1 MNCTCKKKIWILPV
15 LIGTLSGLA
24 AEIPVPIQTGSDG
37 TFTNWKI
44 RASSK
49 TDVTCVQDGKQNVI
63 RFNKPKQ
70 TVMIQTT
77 GTFAPADFMT
87 VRVKAAF
94 KGKGTV
100 QIGFHLYGAKKAYC
114 GTYPGKKYTLDSP
127 DRKVPLENVQ
137 ILGRYGDGYLAPDL
151 LPAAGYVCVYAYPGT
166 EGEISDF
173 SYELIQN
180 QPDTTSPIASP
191 EIRKGVPPLQHRL
204 VLPDTIYAVE
214 GVETNI
220 YFDNIFLSVNSE
232 VYGFDVD
239 CRKGNNFK
247 KKWSFTPTKKDV
259 GIHPW
264 TLRVIGENGLVAKKT
279 IRLCVAPA
287 DAGSGRKISLL
298 MVGDSIT
305 EVTTFPEQVHAL
317 FKKAGNPELTMIGT
331 RPVSAKKTG
340 MAHEGYAGW
349 TWGHFLEKGPF
360 IVNRNGKRELD
371 VADYL
376 TRNHGG
382 KAPDFITIQ
391 LGVNDIFGSDDFR
404 IYSGLNR
411 IERNMDKLVAALRKA
426 APNAVIGI
434 GLPTPCASQDGM
446 GRIYRCGQTK
456 YQYTK
461 NRFMLSDRIMRK
473 YKNGTD
479 KNIRIIPMYHN
490 LDCEHNFPMQAYPVN
505 AGNPEK
511 QIMPKDGLHPAPA
524 GGNQLGDT
532 LYAWLKWQLY
542 QQK

>member
-1 MNCTCKKKIWILPV
+1 MNCICKKTNWILPI
-15 LIGTLSGLA
+15 LIGALSGIA
-24 AEIPVPIQTGSDG
+24 AEIPVPIRTEADG
-37 TFTNWKI
+37 TLRNWKI
-44 RASSK
+44 RASAK
-49 TDVTCVQDGKQNVI
+49 TDVTCIQDGKQNVF
-63 RFNKPKQ
+63 RFNNPKQ
-70 TVMIQTT
+70 IVMIQTT
-77 GTFAPADFMT
+77 DVFTPTDYMT
-87 VRVKAAF
+87 VRVKASF

-100 QIGFHLYGAKKAYC
+100 QIGFHLYGSKRAYC
-114 GTYPGKKYTLDSP
+114 GTYPGKKYKVDSP
-127 DRKVPLENVQ
+127 DKKEVLENIQ
-137 ILGRYGDGYLAPDL
+137 ILGRYGDGYLAPEQ
-151 LPAAGYVCVYAYPGT
+151 LPAVGYVCAYVYPGA

-173 SYELIQN
+173 SCEVIKD
-180 QPDTTSPIASP
+180 QPDTSSPIASP
-191 EIRKGVPPLQHRL
+191 EIRKGIPPLQHRL
-204 VLPDTIYAVE
+204 VLPDTVYAVE

-220 YFDNIFLSVNSE
+220 YFDNVFLSVNSDSY
-232 VYGFDVD
+232 VFDID

-247 KKWSFTPTKKDV
+247 RKWSFTPTKKDV

-279 IRLCVAPA
+279 VRLCVAPA

-305 EVTTFPEQVHAL
+305 EVTTFPAQVHAL
-317 FKKAGNPELTMIGT
+317 FAKAGNPELTMIGT
-331 RPVSAKKTG
+331 RPAPVKKGG

-349 TWGHFLEKGPF
+349 TWGHFLERGPF
-360 IVNRNGKRELD
+360 VKILNGKPELD
-371 VADYL
+371 VSGYL
-376 TRNHGG
+376 AGTHGG

-404 IYSGLNR
+404 IYSSLYG
-411 IERNMDKLVAALRKA
+411 IEQNMDKLIAAFRKA
-426 APNAVIGI
+426 APDAVIGI
-434 GLPTPCASQDGM
+434 GLPTPCANQDGM
-446 GRIYRCGQTK
+446 GRVYRSGQTK

-461 NRFMLSDRIMRK
+461 NRLMLSDRIMRK

-490 LDCEHNFPMQAYPVN
+490 LDCGHNFPMQAYPVN